1 MTVKLKSSRIKIL
14 GKVLPGLDV
23 LSEDERERVL
33 DAIASLENFSG
44 DAPMPAN
51 VQKFT
56 PGHIPTFYLLHV
68 DSSWRVI
75 FNVNEQDEIEIAHL
89 FMKERLE
96 YMFGNKN

>member
-1 MTVKLKSSRIKIL
+1 MSAQIKSSRIKIL

-33 DAIASLENFSG
+33 KAIASLESFAADG
-44 DAPMPAN
+44 PMPAN

-68 DSSWRVI
+68 DPSWRVI
-75 FNVNEQDEIEIAHL
+75 FNVNEE
-89 FMKERLE
+89 K
-96 YMFGNKN
+96 